1 MSLHTLFYIQFSL
14 IYILLTW
21 AVYLPF
27 RSGQFYMGSVY
38 SMAIGGYFAAYMV
51 RDMGW
56 PFGLALIAAVIV
68 GAIVGY
74 LPALGLAGT
83 SGLATGMASTALIF
97 IIQSIISNLQF
108 LGGSIGFS
116 NMPQVNYLLPISCVA
131 VLIVGIIIY
140 RIEHSRIGR
149 AMEAI
154 REDSN
159 LAASMG
165 VNIRATNMFSITTSS
180 AIGALAG
187 VLFAFNLGAIF
198 PDTFSFGLLL
208 STSTMMFIGGRYTM
222 WGAVVMAPI
231 LYGLPQWLPDAVASY
246 SNYILGALLIIILM
260 LRPQGLIT
268 RGLVRNVVKG
278 IKFAFTLRRRINP

>member
-1 MSLHTLFYIQFSL
+1 
-14 IYILLTW
+14 
-21 AVYLPF
+21 
-27 RSGQFYMGSVY
+27 
-38 SMAIGGYFAAYMV
+38 MAIGGYFAAYMV
-51 RDMGW
+51 RDMAW
-56 PFGLALIAAVIV
+56 PFWLALITAIIV

-97 IIQSIISNLQF
+97 IIQSVISNLHF
-108 LGGSIGFS
+108 LGGSTGFA
-116 NMPQVNYLLPISCVA
+116 NMPQVNYLLPISCFC

-154 REDSN
+154 REDPN

-165 VNIRATNMFSITTSS
+165 VNIKATNMFSITTSS

-187 VLFAFNLGAIF
+187 VLFAFNLGAIY

-222 WGAVVMAPI
+222 WGPVIAAPI
-231 LYGLPQWLPDAVASY
+231 LYGLPQWLPHWATSY
-246 SNYILGALLIIILM
+246 GNYILGVLLIIVLM
-260 LRPQGLIT
+260 VRPQGVIT
-268 RGLVRNVVKG
+268 RGLVRRIVKG
-278 IKFAFTLRRRINP
+278 VKFTFASSRRSNPKT